1 MYPFWLQYSAHTLAA
16 RSHLRNML
24 GPGWSSIL
32 LHTLPAGKSW
42 QRQTFQF
49 LIRLSPL
56 GKTATV
62 VQTCSACKWKKMSVV
77 KSMKSSLALCPVG
90 CLTCRVP
97 ESPSARVCRHTQNR
111 RRYSLSARSQG
122 GAPEPRKKQ
131 SHGGSEDG
139 QIHCRGGRPAIT
151 RGGGSSNDTKLGL
164 MK

>member
-1 MYPFWLQYSAHTLAA
+1 MTKADVPVPYQ
-16 RSHLRNML
+16 
-24 GPGWSSIL
+24 
-32 LHTLPAGKSW
+32 TLPPLEKLPLLFKHAGH
-42 QRQTFQF
+42 
-49 LIRLSPL
+49 
-56 GKTATV
+56 ANE
-62 VQTCSACKWKKMSVV
+62 KKMPVV

-164 MK
+164 MKWKITFQWPLCSPSVRFLYLL